1 MASIIDIRR
10 PSLLLAT
17 LLALSVSATSGAAQV
32 ADSRVAVAG
41 ASGDEKAALARAD
54 SAWQAGAFPL
64 ATTLY
69 EAIVARDSSIPIAV
83 FRLATLRSWDN
94 RFAESIALFR
104 RNIALEPN
112 FTEARTSLA
121 RVTAWSGDYSSA
133 IAIYDSVIAREP
145 RNREAVLGR
154 AQTLAWAGRF
164 SEALSVYKQWT
175 TARPTD
181 REAAI
186 DYARV
191 LSWNGQMDE
200 AEALYTELA
209 KTGNANARKG
219 LARVV
224 GWRGDLQRSEQIWRQ
239 VLVTD
244 PNDPEALTGLA
255 QVLSWQGRQ
264 ADAESAL
271 QHALRANPSYG
282 DARTLLR
289 LVQAD
294 LRPSVTVG
302 GLSTNDSDD
311 NRSTSLT
318 LDYVRRALWNGT
330 FGARYAERWATFGDP
345 GVVDSRAH
353 AASLFGNWQP
363 AGSSWLVRAEAGVTR
378 HSTTLVV
385 NPEPKRTI
393 VNGALRVSGYLS
405 RALRIGLAASRAP
418 FDETA
423 LLIANGVVSS
433 EFTGEAEVA
442 LPARWSLSGAASRA
456 ELSGGSRD
464 NSRNAFSSA
473 LRWNYNRRWSLAVGA
488 RQFGYDTTASDGYF
502 APRKYTLAEVSGRGR
517 VGGEVGWNAEADAGL
532 GQQRIEFFGSNGG
545 SRAAERAALTLGYRF
560 DPARE
565 ISASGGYANV
575 AGPGQTGA
583 SQSSYRSFSRRARRG
598 CSPLPR
604 LEATA
609 RLPGGRLIRNAFE
622 GSFHRPEER
631 FDLRMP
637 FRILPRSPGPRRN
650 VSEPAC
656 ARTAGKRVA
665 H

>member
-10 PSLLLAT
+10 PSFLLASV
-17 LLALSVSATSGAAQV
+17 LALSVGATSSAAQV
-32 ADSRVAVAG
+32 ADSRIAVAG
-41 ASGDEKAALARAD
+41 APVDEKAALARAD
-54 SAWQAGAFPL
+54 SAWQARAYPL
-64 ATTLY
+64 ATSLY

-112 FTEARTSLA
+112 FTEARTALA

-164 SEALSVYKQWT
+164 SEALSAYKQWT

-191 LSWNGQMDE
+191 LSWNGQMAE

-264 ADAESAL
+264 ADAEAAL
-271 QHALRANPSYG
+271 QHALRANPAYG

-302 GLSTNDSDD
+302 GLSTNDSDK

-318 LDYVRRALWNGT
+318 LDYVGRALWNGT
-330 FGARYAERWATFGDP
+330 FGARYAERWANF

-353 AASLFGNWQP
+353 AASLFGRWQP
-363 AGSSWLVRAEAGVTR
+363 GGSSWLVRIETGVTK

-393 VNGALRVSGYLS
+393 VNGALGLSGYLS
-405 RALRIGLAASRAP
+405 RALRIGLVASRAP

-423 LLIANGVVSS
+423 LLIANGVISS
-433 EFTGEAEVA
+433 EIAGEAEIA

-456 ELSGGSRD
+456 QLSGGSRD

-517 VGGEVGWNAEADAGL
+517 VGGEIGWNAEGDAGV

-545 SRAAERAALTLGYRF
+545 SRAAERAALTVGYRF

-565 ISASGGYANV
+565 LSASAGYANV
-575 AGPGQTGA
+575 AGPGQTGG
-583 SQSSYRSFSRRARRG
+583 SEYSFYSFSLRARVG
-598 CSPLPR
+598 
-604 LEATA
+604 
-609 RLPGGRLIRNAFE
+609 F
-622 GSFHRPEER
+622 
-631 FDLRMP
+631 
-637 FRILPRSPGPRRN
+637 
-650 VSEPAC
+650 
-656 ARTAGKRVA
+656 
-665 H
+665 

>member
-17 LLALSVSATSGAAQV
+17 VLALSVSATITAAQV
-32 ADSRVAVAG
+32 ADSRLAVAG
-41 ASGDEKAALARAD
+41 ARIDEKAALARAD
-54 SAWQAGAFPL
+54 SAWQAGAYPL
-64 ATTLY
+64 ATGLY
-69 EAIVARDSSIPIAV
+69 EGIVARDSSIPIAV

-145 RNREAVLGR
+145 RNRDAVLGR

-164 SEALSVYKQWT
+164 SEALGVYKEWT
-175 TARPTD
+175 TRRPTD

-191 LSWNGQMDE
+191 LSWNGQMDQ

-271 QHALRANPSYG
+271 QQALRTNPAYG

-294 LRPSVTVG
+294 LRPSVSVS
-302 GLSTNDSDD
+302 GLSANDSDE
-311 NRSTSLT
+311 NRFTSLT
-318 LDYVRRALWNGT
+318 LDYVGRALWNGT
-330 FGARYAERWATFGDP
+330 FGARYAERWANF

-353 AASLFGNWQP
+353 AASLIGGWQP
-363 AGSSWLVRAEAGVTR
+363 AGTSWLVRAEAGVTR

-393 VNGALRVSGYLS
+393 VNGGVRLSGYLS
-405 RALRIGLAASRAP
+405 RALRIGLSASRAP

-433 EFTGEAEVA
+433 EFAGEAEMA
-442 LPARWSLSGAASRA
+442 LPARWSLSGAASHA
-456 ELSGGSRD
+456 ELTGGSGD

-488 RQFGYDTTASDGYF
+488 RQFGYDTTASGVYF

-517 VGGEVGWNAEADAGL
+517 VGGEVGWNAEGDAGI
-532 GQQRIEFFGSNGG
+532 GQQRIELFGSNAG
-545 SRAAERAALTLGYRF
+545 SRAAERVALTVGYRF

-575 AGPGQTGA
+575 AGPGQTVG
-583 SQSSYRSFSRRARRG
+583 SSEYSFYSFSLRARVG
-598 CSPLPR
+598 
-604 LEATA
+604 
-609 RLPGGRLIRNAFE
+609 F
-622 GSFHRPEER
+622 
-631 FDLRMP
+631 
-637 FRILPRSPGPRRN
+637 
-650 VSEPAC
+650 
-656 ARTAGKRVA
+656 
-665 H
+665 